1 MTKLCQP
8 FDEIGT
14 RSASNSEIWSVYE
27 IEWQNLVVFPD
38 TRAETDVFKRK
49 CLLYFLFTNKS
60 GKKQSIWMMVQHH
73 STTVRSYLTKAVKS
87 WDFISAEALN
97 QQSLKSDFTVLFRRS
112 IHSSVKADES
122 VMLGLTDPIIC

>member
-38 TRAETDVFKRK
+38 TQDRCVQEKMFIVFLVHK
-49 CLLYFLFTNKS
+49 
-60 GKKQSIWMMVQHH
+60 
-73 STTVRSYLTKAVKS
+73 
-87 WDFISAEALN
+87 
-97 QQSLKSDFTVLFRRS
+97 
-112 IHSSVKADES
+112 
-122 VMLGLTDPIIC
+122 